1 MFLIDDI
8 VYVGSS
14 NLDSRSLSI
23 NYELMLRVPGTR
35 LAAEGREIF
44 SSIKAHCRRVELEH
58 WRRSRN
64 FMDRIQ
70 GRLARWVLAHL
81 DPYIARQS
89 S

>member
-1 MFLIDDI
+1 V

-14 NLDSRSLSI
+14 NLDSRSLNI
-23 NYELMLRVPGTR
+23 NYELMLRVPDPR

-44 SSIKAHCRRVELEH
+44 SDIRAHSRRVEPEH
-58 WRRSRN
+58 WRRSR
-64 FMDRIQ
+64 DLWERIK
-70 GRLARWVLAHL
+70 GRLARWVLKHL